1 MQRVEAY
8 AADPAT
14 SNVMAMIASG
24 FSFQSNTASRTQQA
38 QNMRIDG
45 YNDEFCFGIEA
56 CRKTPRLTDAD
67 RPMRFVCVYKGVSDS
82 GACFERGQSVRPAGA
97 MDVGAVYLD
106 YRCSNGS
113 RSADPRRAD
122 EICNAPMPSGR
133 INHAIRIMLQEAC
146 GLTAHQVRRYT
157 KHTPRHFLIA
167 CSQHRGEP
175 SDRQVEIGKWFG
187 STLALRSM
195 TPKQRRETKSAMAAA
210 RFPDLYSEQDELV
223 KRVARIML
231 TQIQSCR
238 RLIASTEKVTF

>member
-1 MQRVEAY
+1 
-8 AADPAT
+8 
-14 SNVMAMIASG
+14 MAMIASG

-82 GACFERGQSVRPAGA
+82 GACFERGHSVRPAGA

-122 EICNAPMPSGR
+122 EICNGPMPSGR

-195 TPKQRRETKSAMAAA
+195 TPKQRRKQNQPWQQ
-210 RFPDLYSEQDELV
+210 R
-223 KRVARIML
+223 
-231 TQIQSCR
+231 
-238 RLIASTEKVTF
+238 ASPTSTANRTGW

>member
-1 MQRVEAY
+1 
-8 AADPAT
+8 
-14 SNVMAMIASG
+14 MIASG
-24 FSFQSNTASRTQQA
+24 FSFQSNTSSPKVHQA
-38 QNMRIDG
+38 QNMRIEG
-45 YNDEFCFGIEA
+45 YDDEFCFGIEA
-56 CRKTPRLTDAD
+56 CRKMPRVADAD

-82 GACFERGQSVRPAGA
+82 GARFERGQSVSPAGT

-113 RSADPRRAD
+113 RSAASDPRRAD

-146 GLTAHQVRRYT
+146 GLTSHQVRRYT

-167 CSQHRGEP
+167 CSRHRGET

-195 TPKQRRETKSAMAAA
+195 TAKQRRETKA
-210 RFPDLYSEQDELV
+210 V
-223 KRVARIML
+223 WKRRASL
-231 TQIQSCR
+231 TCT
-238 RLIASTEKVTF
+238 ASRTNG

>member
-1 MQRVEAY
+1 MPRVA
-8 AADPAT
+8 
-14 SNVMAMIASG
+14 
-24 FSFQSNTASRTQQA
+24 
-38 QNMRIDG
+38 
-45 YNDEFCFGIEA
+45 
-56 CRKTPRLTDAD
+56 DAD

-82 GACFERGQSVRPAGA
+82 GARFERGQSVSPAGT

-113 RSADPRRAD
+113 RSAASDPRRAD

-146 GLTAHQVRRYT
+146 GLTARQVRRYT
-157 KHTPRHFLIA
+157 KHTPRHFLIS

-210 RFPDLYSEQDELV
+210 RFPDLYSEQDGLV

-238 RLIASTEKVTF
+238 RLIASTEKVTFKKTSTSMTTSAMASRS